1 MKENWTE
8 IKMTVE
14 NTVTKITEFIIHYPL
29 YLDMLK
35 MYFKPLELTYFFIP
49 LKFRKDI
56 AQEYMK
62 LNLQEL
68 QLY

>member
-1 MKENWTE
+1 
-8 IKMTVE
+8 
-14 NTVTKITEFIIHYPL
+14 
-29 YLDMLK
+29 MLK
-35 MYFKPLELTYFFIP
+35 MYFKPLELIYFFIP

-62 LNLQEL
+62 LNIQEL